1 MISDDHIDAETS
13 PAGMRT
19 AVALRLSRLSELG
32 GISDAVVRNREWLY
46 MLRSETRNSLSIEG
60 HFATDVELEKILGG
74 RKTSPEILN
83 YFRTA
88 QTVYDLALQQHRVGE
103 APKLTHAF
111 IKHIHSEL
119 FRGTHEHEARGKF
132 RVAPLLISGAKVK
145 PPPADIE
152 DYIAA
157 FITLAQAE
165 LLDPGGILA
174 LARLHTLFE
183 SIHPFADG
191 NGRVGRILLNYLA
204 IAAGY
209 APLVIKGLTER
220 DRKTYYSALEAADR
234 GFHAGFPAA
243 TPDALR
249 AGLDSGDPRALEV
262 LLNAAASES
271 LDQVLVA
278 AAEAQAP
285 LIDLKTMAE
294 QEGVAEATLRK
305 RIERNQLVARRRGKR
320 LVSSPRLYLRDQPPP
335 EGAPRDALTQGR
347 EMQAYQPRL
356 HIEFEG
362 LQNVNGRFHVSW
374 IVRNVGRGTAC
385 NTKIFFPGL
394 TTSTI
399 GKPTEANQ
407 PGARDG
413 TLFEDK
419 VAFTEVLKPLVRVVA
434 EFEDHAGNL
443 YRQYGK
449 VAQTRVPS
457 GAFLTYGV
465 ESMEKPYLVR
475 SRIVK

>member
-1 MISDDHIDAETS
+1 MSDDQVSAETS
-13 PAGMRT
+13 PARMRI

-46 MLRSETRNSLSIEG
+46 VLRSETRNSLSIEG
-60 HFATDVELEKILGG
+60 HFATDVDLEKILGG
-74 RKTSPEILN
+74 RKTAPEILN

-88 QTVYDLALQQHRVGE
+88 QTVYDLALQEHRESE

-111 IKHIHSEL
+111 LKHIHSEL
-119 FRGTHEHEARGKF
+119 FRGAHEHEARGKF
-132 RVAPLLISGAKVK
+132 RVAPLVISGAKVK

-152 DYIAA
+152 DYVTA

-165 LLDPGGILA
+165 LLDPGGILR
-174 LARLHTLFE
+174 LARLHALFE

-209 APLVIKGLTER
+209 APLIIKGLTEK
-220 DRKTYYSALEAADR
+220 DRKAYYAALEAADR
-234 GFHAGFPAA
+234 GFHGGFPAA
-243 TPDALR
+243 TPDALG
-249 AGLDSGDPRALEV
+249 AGLDSGDPRPLET
-262 LLNAAASES
+262 LLSAAASES
-271 LDQVLVA
+271 LDQVLLA

-285 LIDLKTMAE
+285 LVDLKTMAE

-335 EGAPRDALTQGR
+335 KWAPTDALPQRR

-356 HIEFEG
+356 HIEFDG

-374 IVRNVGRGTAC
+374 IVRNVGYGSAC
-385 NTKIFFPGL
+385 NTKLFLPGI

-399 GKPTEANQ
+399 DKPIEANQ
-407 PGARDG
+407 PGTRDG

-419 VAFTEVLKPLVRVVA
+419 VAFTEVLKPYARIIA

-449 VAQTRVPS
+449 VAQTRAPS
-457 GAFLTYGV
+457 GAFLKYAV